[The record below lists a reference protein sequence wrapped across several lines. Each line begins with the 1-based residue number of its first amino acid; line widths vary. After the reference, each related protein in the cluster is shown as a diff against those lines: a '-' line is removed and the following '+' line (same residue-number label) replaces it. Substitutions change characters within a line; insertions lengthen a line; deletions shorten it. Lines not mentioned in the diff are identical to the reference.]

1 MLAWLKTLPLLAGV
15 ILTASLCFGDSL
27 LWQSPSPSPAEAAAL
42 LKVLCPGDVY
52 LGGSAPDSPPGC
64 KSCPEFTESGRN
76 WGTSGETATFILQTV
91 THGSFTAPG
100 VEEAVASFD
109 GCESHATGL
118 GGSILFRKKHGSW
131 AMVDYTQGLLT
142 SACQIYRLK
151 TGRDLLLCDEK
162 DFGMGTASHWIFV
175 CDFSKKATLSD
186 RAQMVF
192 EVLDRRWGLSRDPIP
207 TVCGSIAKAALRD
220 LNGDGMPDLTV
231 WVVVREGAFT
241 SAEVPCKY
249 TTSPPAPEQKL
260 DFLFQQDTNTFVA
273 APWSKALKE
282 RLYEMF
288 RYDYEPPESH

>member
-1 MLAWLKTLPLLAGV
+1 MLA
-15 ILTASLCFGDSL
+15 ASLCFGESL
-27 LWQSPSPSPAEAAAL
+27 LWQSPSPSPSEAAAL
-42 LKVLCPGDVY
+42 LKVLCPGDVQ
-52 LGGSAPDSPPGC
+52 LGSGAPDSLTGC
-64 KSCPEFTESGRN
+64 KTCPEFTGESGA
-76 WGTSGETATFILQTV
+76 TSVFNLQTV
-91 THGSFTAPG
+91 TYGSFTASG
-100 VEEAVASFD
+100 VDEAVASFYD
-109 GCESHATGL
+109 CESHATGL

-131 AMVDYTQGLLT
+131 AMVDYKQGLLT
-142 SACQIYRLK
+142 SACHIYRLK

-175 CDFSKKATLSD
+175 CDFSKKATLLARS
-186 RAQMVF
+186 QTVF
-192 EVLDRRWGLSRDPIP
+192 EVVDRRSGLLPEP
-207 TVCGSIAKAALRD
+207 TECGSIEKAALRD

-231 WVVVREGAFT
+231 WVVVRGGTFT

-249 TTSPPAPEQKL
+249 TTSPPVQEQKL